1 MWSSLNVDK
10 ATVLQMLKGDLPPV
24 IVISMYDL
32 VSKHFRSLSDMSR
45 YQATSIADIEFTVSY
60 LAAMLTV
67 SAQCL
72 MPRAKF
78 MKIVFFSVL
87 STCGGA
93 ALSCLVVLCSVRA
106 RQHTTPANAS
116 KSVRDGYNS
125 NASAVSAIW
134 LFFSI

>member
-1 MWSSLNVDK
+1 
-10 ATVLQMLKGDLPPV
+10 
-24 IVISMYDL
+24 
-32 VSKHFRSLSDMSR
+32 MSR
-45 YQATSIADIEFTVSY
+45 YQATSIADVEFTVGY
-60 LAAMLTV
+60 LAAILAV

-93 ALSCLVVLCSVRA
+93 ALNCLVVLCSVRA

-116 KSVRDGYNS
+116 QSEREGYNS
-125 NASAVSAIW
+125 SASAVSAIW
-134 LFFSI
+134 LFISIW

>member
-1 MWSSLNVDK
+1 MVKFKSGHSYRAADAERRLTPCYSDQHVRPRFQ
-10 ATVLQMLKGDLPPV
+10 TFP
-24 IVISMYDL
+24 
-32 VSKHFRSLSDMSR
+32 FLSYMSR
-45 YQATSIADIEFTVSY
+45 YQATSIADIEFAVGY
-60 LAAMLTV
+60 LAAILTV

-116 KSVRDGYNS
+116 QSVREGYNS
-125 NASAVSAIW
+125 SASVVSAIW